1 MVGTKKLNFGNRF
14 KRKGPI
20 NWESHAVWLAKNA
33 VMPERK
39 PSGTIYNKR
48 RGPLNWESHAVWLSK
63 NAVPPIRKPS
73 GTIYNKHRPVYWP
86 SHREW
91 LRVRA
96 KPRATKSQSS
106 NTIGTYN
113 PNTKLTA
120 KALAEQFARNTVPIR
135 QKTSVKTLKSR
146 KFNVRRFNK
155 WYENTFKGR
164 KIREPRIR
172 RPKRPLKALLPN
184 LEVISKPIKRPE
196 ILCNAVPAPVSYKA
210 LTFNTPKIYDRL
222 ATPRKIPEPPVPKL
236 LPRKRMTLH
245 GWQRL
250 DEIAKPRLRTPK
262 FMNVIVPPEVEP
274 IAAKVLNY
282 VITPRLDWIAQP
294 LNKRLKFLLLPPPL
308 PDIDPNVLT
317 HRISERLDFI
327 SKPTKQITQKFELRP
342 ADPPDIPE
350 HVLNYKATPR
360 INNLAISYKTPD
372 VKFEERPII
381 QEGISKKVLNY
392 KATPRVESLATPRGP
407 IPVIDNQKRRKK
419 YDLILTL

>member
-1 MVGTKKLNFGNRF
+1 MVWTKKLNFGNRF

-39 PSGTIYNKR
+39 PSRTIYNKR
-48 RGPLNWESHAVWLSK
+48 KGPLNWESHAVWLSK
-63 NAVPPIRKPS
+63 NAVRPIRKPS

-86 SHREW
+86 SHKEW

-113 PNTKLTA
+113 PNTKITA
-120 KALAEQFARNTVPIR
+120 KALAQQFARNSVPIR
-135 QKTSVKTLKSR
+135 HKQSVKTTKTR
-146 KFNVRRFNK
+146 KFSERKFNK

-164 KIREPRIR
+164 IVREPRIR

-196 ILCNAVPAPVSYKA
+196 ILCNIVPAPVSIKA

-236 LPRKRMTLH
+236 LPRRRMTLH
-245 GWQRL
+245 AWYRL
-250 DEIAKPRLRTPK
+250 DHIAKPRFRTPK
-262 FMNVIVPPEVEP
+262 LEDVIVRPEVEP
-274 IAAKVLNY
+274 IPSKVLNY
-282 VITPRLDWIAQP
+282 VITPRLDWISAP

-308 PDIDPNVLT
+308 PDINPNVLT
-317 HRISERLDFI
+317 HRISPHLDFL
-327 SKPTKQITQKFELRP
+327 SKPNSNKITPPFIPE
-342 ADPPDIPE
+342 DPPSIPE
-350 HVLNYKATPR
+350 HVLKYKATERIKHLAISYKIPEIIFKERPIILEGLSPTVLNYKATER
-360 INNLAISYKTPD
+360 IK
-372 VKFEERPII
+372 E
-381 QEGISKKVLNY
+381 
-392 KATPRVESLATPRGP
+392 LATPKGP
-407 IPVIDNQKRRKK
+407 IPIIVKPKRRQKCE
-419 YDLILTL
+419 LILAF